1 MKLKLSGLYDSFKVK
16 FNTEAKLPF
25 AYTGKN
31 MTDNATGKIWMSNLN
46 ESTTFLKRR
55 TQLWDHIIA
64 KWPKPIMTH

>member
-31 MTDNATGKIWMSNLN
+31 MTDNATGKIWMSKNFSLLL
-46 ESTTFLKRR
+46 FLRDAR
-55 TQLWDHIIA
+55 NYETI
-64 KWPKPIMTH
+64 